1 MMEEKFTI
9 AVESMMEEKVTIGG
23 ESMREEKA
31 TMERGTPTGNEMKKG
46 GLEDTDQKSGDGQKE
61 GGWVPFDT
69 VPEDDR
75 SQLHCKEFFSFSE
88 ELHHLLWRCH
98 TNAPPRLRAYSPST
112 YLVRITV
119 EWSS

>member
-1 MMEEKFTI
+1 
-9 AVESMMEEKVTIGG
+9 
-23 ESMREEKA
+23 MREEKA
-31 TMERGTPTGNEMKKG
+31 TMERGTPMENEMKKG
-46 GLEDTDQKSGDGQKE
+46 GLEDTDQKSGYDQKE
-61 GGWVPFDT
+61 GGWVPFET

-75 SQLHCKEFFSFSE
+75 SQLYCKEIVPFSE

-98 TNAPPRLRAYSPST
+98 INALPQSRSCSPST